1 MVGLVLVA
9 FLAAV
14 ACCGYF
20 LWMKMRG
27 AEMVGAAGTKLFLV
41 EFVVVV
47 VPYFA
52 VVFVGTGAL
61 VVVGATSGVWSFLG
75 ALLLAVAAVT
85 PMICGFRLSLT
96 YLRKG
101 RDALRRVPMPWWWG
115 MALGA
120 TVPLVGLLALLLK
133 WVFGDFAIEAVSEN
147 QPFGPMRVSQLSVGL
162 LFAPLLLPLLHLL
175 REKSAGERSNT

>member
-101 RDALRRVPMPWWWG
+101 RDALRRGSRRHTCFGIRTRARLVSTAFPDSDTLRVG
-115 MALGA
+115 SANRADLLGCLAAKLARNIHA
-120 TVPLVGLLALLLK
+120 T
-133 WVFGDFAIEAVSEN
+133 FA
-147 QPFGPMRVSQLSVGL
+147 R
-162 LFAPLLLPLLHLL
+162 LHPAYT
-175 REKSAGERSNT
+175 KSAATHRGPSQ